1 MAEMV
6 QYDLT
11 EEQRMLQ
18 DMVRKMAKEQVE
30 PGAAKR
36 DEEAKFSWEMVK
48 LLAENGRWASIS
60 LKHTAA
66 RRRVC

>member
-1 MAEMV
+1 MV

-48 LLAENGRWASIS
+48 LLAENGLMGIDFPEVLEV
-60 LKHTAA
+60 LKADGI
-66 RRRVC
+66 V